1 MAKKD
6 LIYSD
11 QQSMF
16 GSREIIGFG
25 SDEFQVKEIDINRAN
40 SIIIKNHYSGKITNH
55 TYIHLG
61 VYLKTEMLGVL
72 QIGYAMNPASGG
84 GIVDGTKSDEFCELN
99 RMWLDD
105 RLPRNSES
113 MAISYAVRYIRSKYP
128 KLRFLM
134 SFADERCGGY
144 GIVYQAANF
153 QYYGEHTTIF
163 WELDGQYFHNVIM
176 TNGSDQSK
184 QARILRARKDDAQ
197 KIELR
202 QFRYIYWL
210 NQRYKKECK
219 LKEQPYPKHYIEN
232 PNGFEKT
239 EAGGAILN
247 FSSTELSNGNER

>member
-1 MAKKD
+1 MAYKG
-6 LIYSD
+6 LIYSN
-11 QQSMF
+11 QLSMF

-25 SDEFQVKEIDINRAN
+25 SEDFYVKEIDRNKAN
-40 SIIIKNHYSGKITNH
+40 DIIIKNHYSGKITNH

-61 VYLKTEMLGVL
+61 VYLNNKLLGVL

-84 GIVDGTKSDEFCELN
+84 GIVEGTKSDEFCELN

-105 RLPRNSES
+105 LLPRNSES
-113 MAISYAVRYIRSKYP
+113 MALSYSIKYIRSKYP

-153 QYYGEHTTIF
+153 QYYGEHTNIF

-176 TNGSDQSK
+176 TNGSDQSA
-184 QARILRARKDDAQ
+184 QARNLRAKKNEAK

-210 NQRYKKECK
+210 NNRYKKNCK
-219 LKEQPYPKHYIEN
+219 LKQHPYIKHYLETNINQPYH
-232 PNGFEKT
+232 GQ
-239 EAGGAILN
+239 
-247 FSSTELSNGNER
+247 SNT

>member
-16 GSREIIGFG
+16 GSKEILGFG
-25 SDEFQVKEIDINRAN
+25 SAEFYIKEIDRNKSN
-40 SIIIKNHYSGKITNH
+40 KIIIANHYSGKITNH

-61 VYLKTEMLGVL
+61 IYANNEMLGVL
-72 QIGYAMNPASGG
+72 QIGYAMNPASGSS
-84 GIVDGTKSDEFCELN
+84 IVEDTKSDEFCELN

-105 RLPRNSES
+105 KLPRNSES
-113 MAISYAVRYIRSKYP
+113 MAISYAVKYLRSKYP

-153 QYYGEHTTIF
+153 QYYGEHTNVF

-184 QARILRARKDDAQ
+184 QARILRMRKNEAN

-210 NQRYKKECK
+210 NQRYKKLCK
-219 LKEQPYPKHYIEN
+219 LKEQPYLKHYVEK
-232 PNGFEKT
+232 PNNFEKV
-239 EAGGAILN
+239 EEGGLFLIKP
-247 FSSTELSNGNER
+247 T